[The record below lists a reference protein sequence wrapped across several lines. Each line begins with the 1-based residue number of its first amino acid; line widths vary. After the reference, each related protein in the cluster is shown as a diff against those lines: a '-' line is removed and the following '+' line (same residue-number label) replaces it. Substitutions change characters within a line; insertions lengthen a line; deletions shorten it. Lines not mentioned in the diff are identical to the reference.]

1 MQNCFGSFASLYGL
15 QVILNSLSQLIDMI
29 VYERIERYIW
39 IIQHT
44 PMTQESNSLQILKAL
59 IDDFPAIHKKWP

>member
-1 MQNCFGSFASLYGL
+1 MQNCLVSFASLYGL
-15 QVILNSLSQLIDMI
+15 QFILNSLSQLIDMI
-29 VYERIERYIW
+29 VYERCIW

-59 IDDFPAIHKKWP
+59 IDDFPAIHK